1 MKKVASIVF
10 ILLLFF
16 GSSYASFKDSLKQ
29 HLEKN
34 NIEDGSTQIYLLNR
48 CSAVYTYASAIL
60 LETDKLNSKNF
71 IEISNN
77 LLFKAIELMI
87 IEEKEK
93 KLEQAQK
100 KAEDIRKKM
109 FDEYIIEGKKNWE
122 KNKSH
127 FKGSFISEDM
137 LICSNLV
144 EGED

>member
-1 MKKVASIVF
+1 MKKVVSIVF

-16 GSSYASFKDSLKQ
+16 GASYASFKDSLKQ

-77 LLFKAIELMI
+77 LLFKAMELMI
-87 IEEKEK
+87 IEEEEK

>member
-1 MKKVASIVF
+1 MKKVVSIVF

-87 IEEKEK
+87 IEEEEK
-93 KLEQAQK
+93 KLEQAQN
-100 KAEDIRKKM
+100 KAEDKRKKM

>member
-1 MKKVASIVF
+1 
-10 ILLLFF
+10 
-16 GSSYASFKDSLKQ
+16 
-29 HLEKN
+29 
-34 NIEDGSTQIYLLNR
+34 
-48 CSAVYTYASAIL
+48 
-60 LETDKLNSKNF
+60 
-71 IEISNN
+71 
-77 LLFKAIELMI
+77 MI
-87 IEEKEK
+87 IEEEEK

>member
-1 MKKVASIVF
+1 MKKVVSIVF
-10 ILLLFF
+10 IILFF
-16 GSSYASFKDSLKQ
+16 FSSSYASFKVSLKQ
-29 HLEKN
+29 YLEKN
-34 NIEDGSTQIYLLNR
+34 NIEDGPTQIYLLNR

-87 IEEKEK
+87 IEEEEK

>member
-1 MKKVASIVF
+1 MKKVVSIVF

-87 IEEKEK
+87 IEEEEK

>member
-1 MKKVASIVF
+1 M
-10 ILLLFF
+10 
-16 GSSYASFKDSLKQ
+16 
-29 HLEKN
+29 
-34 NIEDGSTQIYLLNR
+34 
-48 CSAVYTYASAIL
+48 
-60 LETDKLNSKNF
+60 
-71 IEISNN
+71 
-77 LLFKAIELMI
+77 ELMI
-87 IEEKEK
+87 IEEEEK

>member
-1 MKKVASIVF
+1 M
-10 ILLLFF
+10 
-16 GSSYASFKDSLKQ
+16 
-29 HLEKN
+29 
-34 NIEDGSTQIYLLNR
+34 
-48 CSAVYTYASAIL
+48 
-60 LETDKLNSKNF
+60 
-71 IEISNN
+71 
-77 LLFKAIELMI
+77 
-87 IEEKEK
+87 
-93 KLEQAQK
+93 EQAQK

>member
-1 MKKVASIVF
+1 MKKVVSIVF

-87 IEEKEK
+87 IEEEEK

-109 FDEYIIEGKKNWE
+109 FDEYIIEGKKYWE